1 MEHVKCVTLGD
12 GAVGKTALLRAYTQ
26 NAAPG
31 EYIPTVFDN
40 YALNMRLDGHLVNLS
55 LWDTAGQEDYDKLR
69 PLSYPGTD
77 VFLLCFSLV
86 SPVSMENVRRRWV
99 PEIKESMPHAKI
111 ILCGTKSD
119 LCNDSDTQ
127 EHLQAIGLL
136 PIQSEQARALAKD
149 VGAYAYYETSAVT
162 HEGMRSVFEEVVRVG
177 LQKEAKGA
185 ANRKKKQNPF
195 VACLPMLSMVL

>member
-12 GAVGKTALLRAYTQ
+12 GAVGKTALLRAFTQ

-55 LWDTAGQEDYDKLR
+55 LWDTAGQEDYDRLR

-99 PEIKESMPHAKI
+99 PEIKASVPHAKI
-111 ILCGTKSD
+111 VLCGTKSD
-119 LCNDSDTQ
+119 LCGDSDTQ
-127 EHLQAIGLL
+127 ERLEAAGLL
-136 PIQSEQARALAKD
+136 PVQSEEGRALAAE
-149 VGAYAYYETSAVT
+149 VGACAYCETSAVT
-162 HEGMRSVFEEVVRVG
+162 HEGMQRTFEEVVRTG
-177 LQKEAKGA
+177 LWRGPKGSA
-185 ANRKKKQNPF
+185 SRKKKPNPL